1 MSARRR
7 GHNFHGRFTHSTTGR
22 TTHRLPS
29 SHRNPGYLVDLL
41 EPRRLLSLTAPIS
54 YTLGTTND
62 GFIPNAAPH
71 SIVAADFNGDGK
83 LDLAIAHTS
92 ENSVYILLGNGNGT
106 FQAPQKISIGEAI
119 QGDIFAG
126 DFNNDGT
133 LDLFLP
139 SNATGNPAIVLLGN
153 GDGTFKPKIDSSSF
167 DVTGTYPRGWAVGDF
182 NGDGKLD
189 LVASLP
195 STSVGDSGGYVIL
208 LGNGDGTFQPGIAKT
223 NVLGYSRWVAVGD
236 FNGDGKLDLAF
247 ADGQQ
252 INGSAGNAELS
263 IALGNGDGTF
273 QTPTHYTSP
282 GLPTSD
288 TLNPEDVTVADVNG
302 DGKLDCIISNY
313 DDNINVFIGNGDG
326 TFKPAVGYSPGQY
339 PRDVIVADMNG
350 DGIPDLVVTNLGINV
365 GGAEFA
371 AEGYQA
377 GSVAVMLGNGDG
389 TFQQPIQYNPFDFPG
404 WTDVG
409 DFNRDGTP
417 DLATTQVYDGHII
430 AVMLNSPTS
439 TNLPPTIS
447 SGPTAT
453 PTTVA
458 AKTAA
463 LSVLGADGAGE
474 SSLTYTWATVV
485 SPPGAVTFSANSS
498 NAAKNTTVTFTH
510 AGTYYFKVT
519 ITDAAG
525 LSVIGMIPVVVSQT
539 FASVGVAPA
548 NVSVAAGG
556 SQQFTATAKDQFG
569 NALSTQPTFTWT
581 TTGGGSITSSGLFYA
596 APSAGGPFTI
606 SASSGGITG
615 MASVTVTGTYNGP
628 TIASPAS
635 ASPSPVTGTTT
646 ALSALG
652 ADNTGESSLTYTWA
666 TTGTPP
672 APVTFSANGTNAS
685 KNTTATFTAP
695 GAYTFQV
702 TITDPS
708 ALTITSNVTVT
719 VNQTLTTITIS
730 PPNPTVVAKQTVQF
744 TATAFDQFGAQ
755 LATQPG
761 FTWAAAGDGTIN
773 SAGLFTAGSTAG
785 NSTVTATSGLVSN
798 SASVIVATPGFSSWT
813 GGGSTSNWSDPANWS
828 NSAVPNSSATVVF
841 NGTSSKNAIV
851 DSAFAGT
858 INAIQVISGY
868 AGAITLG
875 SNLTITTSFTQAAGT
890 FNAGSFNLSLAGDFT
905 RTGGAFNAGTGTLTI
920 NGTAANQNISAAGVT
935 FNNFTLANSAHSLN
949 VTGTLTV
956 NGTFTWLRNAGY
968 IMGPNGSGN
977 AAIECRGDIDDQNHG
992 GTGNPYFTL
1001 DGAGNQTIKDT
1012 SGVNNY
1018 DGYPGGDSRGLTIN
1032 KSTGSVILACDPV
1045 VYNGLSLL
1053 KGIVSSGA
1061 NFWTI
1066 GNEVVSTAPGLNL
1079 GNVALSNNVAA
1090 GEWASGLQLTNLNLN
1105 GHSLVAPSVLYI
1117 SGNFS
1122 ASGSGSSFNPNGG
1135 TVIFDG
1141 PGPTQQLTS
1150 AGNSFFNLTIASG
1163 ATVQQQDELT
1173 LLGALTVNG
1182 TLDVANNIVLIHYGS
1197 SPSPIATIA
1206 SLLAS
1211 GYNNGAWNGP
1221 GIISTVAQTHPS
1233 YALGYADSADPGNPA
1248 ALASATIE
1256 IRYTLLGDTNLD
1268 GVVNGVDFGI
1278 LSANFN
1284 KGVTG
1289 WDAGD
1294 FNYDNAVN
1302 GVDFSD
1308 LSANFNQGANTTATT
1323 PSTPITSA
1331 PNQPVVAHTPN
1342 QSTRRK
1348 SN

>member
-1 MSARRR
+1 MQLRRAARNRR
-7 GHNFHGRFTHSTTGR
+7 IPTYF
-22 TTHRLPS
+22 
-29 SHRNPGYLVDLL
+29 VDPL

-62 GFIPNAAPH
+62 SFIPNAAPH
-71 SIVAADFNGDGK
+71 SIVTGDFNGDGK
-83 LDLAIAHTS
+83 LDLAVAHTS
-92 ENSVYILLGNGNGT
+92 DNSVYILLGNGNGT
-106 FQAPQKISIGEAI
+106 FQAPARISVGEAI
-119 QGDIFAG
+119 QGNIFAG
-126 DFNNDGT
+126 DFNNDHK

-167 DVTGTYPRGWAVGDF
+167 DVSGTYPRGWAVGDF

-195 STSVGDSGGYVIL
+195 STSVGDSGGYIIL

-236 FNGDGKLDLAF
+236 FNGDGNLDLAF

-273 QTPTHYTSP
+273 QTPTHYASP

-302 DGKLDCIISNY
+302 DGKPDCIISNY
-313 DDNINVFIGNGDG
+313 DDNINVFLGNGDG

-339 PRDVIVADMNG
+339 PRDVIVADSNG

-371 AEGYQA
+371 AEGYQP

-389 TFQQPIQYNPFDFPG
+389 TFQNPITYNPFDFPG
-404 WTDVG
+404 WTAIG
-409 DFNRDGTP
+409 DFNGDGSP
-417 DLATTQVYDGHII
+417 DLATTQVYDGHTV
-430 AVMLNSPTS
+430 AVMINSPTS

-453 PTTVA
+453 PSTVA
-458 AKTAA
+458 AKIATM
-463 LSVLGADGAGE
+463 SVLGADAAGE
-474 SSLTYTWATVV
+474 TSLTYTWTTVV
-485 SPPGAVTFSANSS
+485 SPPAAVTFSANGT
-498 NAAKNTTVTFTH
+498 NAAKNTTVTFNH

-525 LSVIGMIPVVVSQT
+525 LSVIGMVPVVVSQT
-539 FASVGVAPA
+539 FTSVGVAPA
-548 NVSVAAGG
+548 SVSVPAGG
-556 SQQFTATAKDQFG
+556 TQQFTATAKDQFG
-569 NALSTQPTFTWT
+569 ITLSTQPTFTWT

-596 APSAGGPFTI
+596 APSGGGPFII
-606 SASSGGITG
+606 SASSGGLTG
-615 MASVTVTGTYNGP
+615 TAGVTVTGTYTGP
-628 TIASPAS
+628 TIASPAG
-635 ASPSPVTGTTT
+635 ASPSPVAGTTT
-646 ALSALG
+646 SLSALG
-652 ADNTGESSLTYTWA
+652 ADNSGESSLTYTWA

-685 KNTTATFTAP
+685 KNTTATFTKP

-708 ALTITSNVTVT
+708 ALTISSSVTVT
-719 VNQTLTTITIS
+719 VNQTLTSITIS

-755 LATQPG
+755 LATQPS
-761 FTWAAAGDGTIN
+761 FSWAATGDGTIN

-785 NSTVTATSGLVSN
+785 TGTVTAASGQVSN
-798 SASVIVATPGFSSWT
+798 SAGVIVATPGFSIWT
-813 GGGSTSNWSDPANWS
+813 GGGSTNNWSDPANWS
-828 NSAVPNSSATVVF
+828 SSAVPNSSATVVF
-841 NGTSSKNAIV
+841 DGTSSKNAVV

-858 INAIQVISGY
+858 VNAIQVNSGY
-868 AGAITLG
+868 TGAITLG
-875 SNLTITTSFTQAAGT
+875 NNLAITTSFTQSAGT
-890 FNAGSFNLSLAGDFT
+890 FSAGSFNLSLAGDFT
-905 RTGGAFNAGTGTLTI
+905 YTGGAFNAGSGTLTV
-920 NGTAANQNISAAGVT
+920 NGTAANQNISAAGMT

-949 VTGTLTV
+949 VTGTLTI
-956 NGTFTWLRNAGY
+956 NGTFTWLRTAGY
-968 IMGPNGSGN
+968 LMGPNGSGN

-1001 DGAGNQTIKDT
+1001 DGAGNQTVKDT

-1018 DGYPGGDSRGLTIN
+1018 DGYPGGDFRGLTIN

-1045 VYNGLSLL
+1045 IYNGLSLL
-1053 KGIVSSGA
+1053 NGSVSSGA

-1090 GEWASGLQLTNLNLN
+1090 GEWTSGLQLNNLNLN
-1105 GHSLVAPSVLYI
+1105 GHSLIAPSVLYI
-1117 SGNFS
+1117 SGNLN
-1122 ASGSGSSFNPNGG
+1122 ASGSGSSVNPNAG

-1141 PGPTQQLTS
+1141 PGSTQQLTS
-1150 AGNSFFNLTIASG
+1150 AANSFYKLTVAFG
-1163 ATVQQQDELT
+1163 GTLQLEDELT
-1173 LLGALTVNG
+1173 VLGALTVNG
-1182 TLDVANNIVLIHYGS
+1182 TLDVANNFVLIHY
-1197 SPSPIATIA
+1197 SPSASPVATIA
-1206 SLLAS
+1206 SLLAT
-1211 GYNNGAWNGP
+1211 GYNNGAWNGA

-1233 YALGYADSADPGNPA
+1233 YGLGYADSADPGNPA
-1248 ALASATIE
+1248 ALPSATIE
-1256 IRYTLLGDTNLD
+1256 IRYTLLGDANLD
-1268 GVVNGVDFGI
+1268 GVVNGVDLGI

-1302 GVDFSD
+1302 LADFAS
-1308 LSANFNQGANTTATT
+1308 LSANFNQGANIAATA
-1323 PSTPITSA
+1323 PPASITSA
-1331 PNQPVVAHTPN
+1331 PNRPVVTLVAKPRHT
-1342 QSTRRK
+1342 TRPTLHDA
-1348 SN
+1348 